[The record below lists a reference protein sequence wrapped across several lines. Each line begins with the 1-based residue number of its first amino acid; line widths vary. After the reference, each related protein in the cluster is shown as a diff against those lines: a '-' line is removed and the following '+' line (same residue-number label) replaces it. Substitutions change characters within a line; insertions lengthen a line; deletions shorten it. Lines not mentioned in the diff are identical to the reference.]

1 MTTRSSINNNSYTTK
16 MKQTA
21 EQFLEKSIE
30 VHEDNV
36 KKGFWAPGVKRCED
50 EVDMLILSE
59 AFEALEA
66 DREGK
71 RADIQAFEET
81 CAIAEANID
90 EDESLDTN
98 TKAEE
103 KMKAY
108 ATIFKSNIKDTV
120 EDELADF
127 CIRILDKAGNLLK
140 ERNEPIAAF
149 VNETQEFFDFALQAT
164 SDSDNSTFSKFLA
177 NILRLRTIAV
187 SPAALYRFAFKYAED
202 NNIDLSYHIEA
213 KLQYNR
219 TRAFKHGKQ
228 Y

>member
-1 MTTRSSINNNSYTTK
+1 

-21 EQFLEKSIE
+21 EQFLEKSVE

-36 KKGFWAPGVKRCED
+36 KKGFWTPGVKRCED

-66 DREGK
+66 DRAGK
-71 RADIQAFEET
+71 RADIRTFEET
-81 CAIAEANID
+81 CATAEANID
-90 EDESLDTN
+90 ESDFSVNE
-98 TKAEE
+98 KAEE

-108 ATIFKSNIKDTV
+108 AEIFKANIKDSV

-127 CIRILDKAGNLLK
+127 CIRILDKVGNILT

-149 VNETQEFFDFALQAT
+149 VEQTQGYFDFALQAT
-164 SDSDNSTFSKFLA
+164 ADSDNSTFSKFLA
-177 NILRLRTIAV
+177 NVLRLRTIVV